1 LTGIP
6 GRLLKYTPGIIE
18 KSKEREMMTGH
29 GNTNAIAAGM
39 EQGILALLGSKST
52 AALTLLV
59 PPSELVLI
67 CCSLIATLHA
77 IPRGAAVA
85 GRVSGI
91 MAQVLSLSL
100 THLLEIRS

>member
-18 KSKEREMMTGH
+18 KSKEREMAGH
-29 GNTNAIAAGM
+29 DNTNAIAAGM